1 MEEAAVAV
9 ALWRRRAVEAEEEV
23 ARLRRVL
30 EEVAAGA
37 GASED
42 AQEEL
47 RRLRAENAALRSR
60 MQDARKRVGSLMS
73 RLLALGV
80 EP

>member
-1 MEEAAVAV
+1 MEEVAVAV
-9 ALWRRRAVEAEEEV
+9 ALWRRRAVEAEAEV
-23 ARLRRVL
+23 ARLRRAL
-30 EEVAAGA
+30 EEVASGA
-37 GASED
+37 GASGD
-42 AQEEL
+42 AGEEL